1 MIVVDASVA
10 VPAVAEFGDR
20 GTSALLRIHQDRS
33 LAPHILDLEVT
44 HVLRSMCTRGE
55 LSERVARRGLQKLLS
70 LKIIRVAHEP
80 LLARCWELRHN
91 VSAYDASYVALA
103 EQTGATL
110 LTRDVRLA
118 RAPGI
123 ECEVELFG
131 SAA

>member
-20 GTSALLRIHQDRS
+20 GTLALLRISQDRT
-33 LAPHILDLEVT
+33 LAPHLLDLEVANA
-44 HVLRSMCTRGE
+44 LKSMCKRGR
-55 LSERVARRGLQKLLS
+55 LSEPIARRGLQKLLS
-70 LKIIRVAHEP
+70 LNVLRVAHSL

-91 VSAYDASYVALA
+91 LSAYDASYVALA

-110 LTRDVRLA
+110 LTSDAHLA

-123 ECEVELFG
+123 ECDVELFDA
-131 SAA
+131 ST